1 MSEVLDPGDGPAPR
15 SSGRGRPARPVRPR
29 PGRSQRSGPIRSER
43 SGAGRPPGGSEL
55 KRAAIVR
62 AALEL
67 FLRDGFER
75 TSMDAIA
82 DYAGVSKRT
91 IYNYYE
97 DKRSLFLGVISETY
111 GSMIDTMYAIIDKHL
126 SDVTDP
132 EASLIGFATDGAGM
146 AFRSWERS
154 AMIRLM
160 MTEAPQFPEL
170 QGDSMRPQTITG
182 RLAQRLAVMADRGL
196 LDIEDP
202 DEAANHL
209 FALTF
214 GLINNRS
221 LFGIRMVSDDDIR
234 AMVTGGVRAFVRAYR
249 PPA

>member
-1 MSEVLDPGDGPAPR
+1 MSEVPGWGDGPARR
-15 SSGRGRPARPVRPR
+15 SSGRARPVRLERPR
-29 PGRSQRSGPIRSER
+29 PGRSQRSGPVRPER

-75 TSMDAIA
+75 TSVDAIA
-82 DYAGVSKRT
+82 DHAGVSKRT
-91 IYNYYE
+91 IYNHYE
-97 DKRSLFLGVISETY
+97 DKRTLFLDVINETY
-111 GSMIDTMYAIIDKHL
+111 GLMIDAMYVIIDKHL
-126 SDVTDP
+126 GDVTDP
-132 EASLIGFATDGAGM
+132 EASLTAFAIEGAGM

-170 QGDSMRPQTITG
+170 QGNSMRPQTITG

-196 LDIEDP
+196 LDIKDP

-214 GLINNRS
+214 GLLNNRS

-234 AMVTGGVRAFVRAYR
+234 GMVTGGVRAFMRAYR
-249 PPA
+249 PSG